1 MLKVEEATTVVFHS
15 KPLMRLSGK
24 GAVAAGG
31 SWLIIMEDVA
41 MNKVAF
47 LLKAKLYAVCIVLTT
62 AVLILPEEASAVPAF
77 ARQTNM
83 PCTACHYQHFPALN
97 SFGRAFRASGYTM
110 MGGQGLIEGDD
121 ISLPVVLNASVIAK
135 LRYVTT
141 NGNTNEDTDHS
152 QIEWP
157 DEAALLVGGHLA
169 ENVGFLMEL
178 GLGDVAVDDGAG
190 NVSSNSFLSTKLH
203 FNVGQAGGTQFSVIP
218 FSTDG
223 LGVGYGFELLN
234 TGAQRSQRSIEDR
247 RGFSAAQALGL
258 GSGEATG
265 IALVAS
271 SHNYFV
277 NYSPWVPG
285 WGGSNT
291 SVEVNGL
298 THYLR
303 AVFMPT
309 IGGWDTG
316 FGVQSWSG
324 DATVAANDGFG
335 GETEIVTSGWVV
347 DAQAQGD
354 VSDMP
359 LGLYASYGKCDAEPG
374 HFVSNCANVD
384 DADAF
389 GFLAQLGV
397 LPNKANIYV
406 AYRTMDIGTATDN
419 KFNSV
424 TVGGNYMVAQNIR
437 LELFRVV
444 ESGSGVDAQV
454 NERDTKTILQLFAG
468 F

>member
-1 MLKVEEATTVVFHS
+1 MNRIALFLKTNLYAICITLATT
-15 KPLMRLSGK
+15 
-24 GAVAAGG
+24 A
-31 SWLIIMEDVA
+31 
-41 MNKVAF
+41 
-47 LLKAKLYAVCIVLTT
+47 
-62 AVLILPEEASAVPAF
+62 LILPEQASAVPAF

-97 SFGRAFRASGYTM
+97 SFGRSFRAGGYLLT
-110 MGGQGLIEGDD
+110 GGQGLIEGDD
-121 ISLPVVLNASVIAK
+121 ISLPVMLNVSVIGK
-135 LRYVTT
+135 LRYVST
-141 NGNTNEDTDHS
+141 NGNTNEEADHG

-157 DEAALLVGGHLA
+157 DEAALLVGGRVA

-203 FNVGQAGGTQFSVIP
+203 FNVGQSNGTQFSVIP

-223 LGVGYGFELLN
+223 LGAGYGFELLN
-234 TGAQRSQRSIEDR
+234 TGAQRSQRPIEDR

-271 SHNYFV
+271 SHNYFL

-285 WGGSNT
+285 WGNSNT
-291 SVEVNGL
+291 SVEANGL
-298 THYLR
+298 AHYLR
-303 AVFMPT
+303 AVYMPT
-309 IGGWDTG
+309 IGGWDAG

-324 DATVAANDGFG
+324 DATVAANDGTG
-335 GETEIVTSGWVV
+335 NETDIVTGGWII
-347 DAQAQGD
+347 DAQVQGD
-354 VSDMP
+354 VSNMP
-359 LGLYASYGKCDAEPG
+359 LGLYASYGVCEGDPG
-374 HFVSNCANVD
+374 HFVSNCANAD
-384 DADAF
+384 DANAF

-397 LPNKANIYV
+397 LPNKANIFV
-406 AYRTMDIGTATDN
+406 AYRSMDVGTVTDN

-424 TVGGNYMVAQNIR
+424 TVGGNYMVSQNIR

-444 ESGSGVDAQV
+444 ENGSGVDARAS
-454 NERDTKTILQLFAG
+454 ELDTKTILQLFAG